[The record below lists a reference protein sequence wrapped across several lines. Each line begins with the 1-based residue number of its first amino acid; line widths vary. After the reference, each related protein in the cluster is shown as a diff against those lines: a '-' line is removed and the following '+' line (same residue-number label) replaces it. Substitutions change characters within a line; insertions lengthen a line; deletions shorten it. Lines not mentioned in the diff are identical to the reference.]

1 MKEVKLAAVETGVFC
16 QQIGVN
22 SLGRALEFT
31 MFSYVRLNKKH
42 WGETRLSQ
50 HRFHMSNLQLCPA
63 SAHTYSALI
72 SNRHP
77 TLSLSCSLIMLV
89 TASCI

>member
-1 MKEVKLAAVETGVFC
+1 MKEGKLAAVETGVFC

-50 HRFHMSNLQLCPA
+50 HRFH
-63 SAHTYSALI
+63 Y
-72 SNRHP
+72 
-77 TLSLSCSLIMLV
+77 V
-89 TASCI
+89 